1 MIPEP
6 AAKVPLETDALV
18 TAMLGIGIV
27 LVPTLAVVGRSS
39 VTVAVVTLYVLF
51 QPAYLVAKSIR
62 TEKEGEESE
71 GSEAADEAED
81 EAAESQE
88 SSEGTET
95 ESESADGDGESGPS

>member
-18 TAMLGIGIV
+18 TAMFAVGVV
-27 LVPTLAVVGRSS
+27 LVPALAVFGRSS
-39 VTVAVVTLYVLF
+39 VTVTVVTLYVLF
-51 QPAYLVAKSIR
+51 QPTYLVAKSIW

-81 EAAESQE
+81 EAE
-88 SSEGTET
+88 EG
-95 ESESADGDGESGPS
+95 

>member
-18 TAMLGIGIV
+18 TAMFGVGIV
-27 LVPTLAVVGRSS
+27 LVPALAVVGRSS
-39 VTVAVVTLYVLF
+39 VTIGVVTLYVLF
-51 QPAYLVAKSIR
+51 QPAYLVAKSIW

-81 EAAESQE
+81 EAEESQSDE
-88 SSEGTET
+88 ETET
-95 ESESADGDGESGPS
+95 ESESADENDETS